1 MGFKNFRNTNI
12 TSFMSQELLDYI
24 HKNGIHIP
32 EEILHKLKCPPN
44 NKDKISFIDVIK
56 NNTPFTVI
64 EAPPTL
70 IDKIKQLAEKLVGT
84 ELKDVRINEN
94 GNKTEDR
101 LIDIHPDNFQRPR
114 TVDNKKQSSG
124 YPDLIYGTDVKVKN
138 TLDDYIKSTE
148 AYGEVKLYKEGTQDS
163 SFRAFYMSSFTKIT
177 KSCPHLLIGFS
188 HDGNKI
194 RKVDVIDLYNKVLNV
209 KIEYHMSNKE
219 IYPQI
224 EKPKKPKKPKNT
236 PIPATYTLE
245 QIEEIHSKK
254 KPGEEKKLYR
264 EIIDKHKLKKCGRS
278 AQEIYES
285 LKKHFQ
291 YSEEAKQLN
300 M

>member
-1 MGFKNFRNTNI
+1 
-12 TSFMSQELLDYI
+12 MSQELLDCI
-24 HKNGIHIP
+24 QKKGIHIP

-56 NNTPFTVI
+56 NNSPFTVI
-64 EAPPTL
+64 EAPTTM
-70 IDKIKQLAEKLVGT
+70 IDYIKQQLAEKLVGT

-114 TVDNKKQSSG
+114 TVNNKKQSAG
-124 YPDLIYGTDVKVKN
+124 YPDLIYGTDVKDKN

-148 AYGEVKLYKEGTQDS
+148 AYVEVKLYKEGTQDS

-188 HDGNKI
+188 HDGKKI
-194 RKVDVIDLYNKVLNV
+194 RKVDVIDLYHKVLNV

-245 QIEEIHSKK
+245 QIGEIHHSNKMTK
-254 KPGEEKKLYR
+254 SEKRQVYK
-264 EIIDKHKLKKCGRS
+264 EIIDKHKLTKCGKS
-278 AQEIYES
+278 AKKMYES
-285 LKKHFQ
+285 LIKHFQ

>member
-1 MGFKNFRNTNI
+1 
-12 TSFMSQELLDYI
+12 MSQELLDYI
-24 HKNGIHIP
+24 QKNGIHIP

-44 NKDKISFIDVIK
+44 NKDKISFTDVIK

-114 TVDNKKQSSG
+114 TVDNKKQSAG
-124 YPDLIYGTDVKVKN
+124 YPDLIYGKDVKDKN

-163 SFRAFYMSSFTKIT
+163 SFRAFYMSGFTKIT

-188 HDGNKI
+188 HDGKQI
-194 RKVDVIDLYNKVLNV
+194 RKVDVIDLYHKVLNV

-245 QIEEIHSKK
+245 QIGEIHCSDKMNK
-254 KPGEEKKLYR
+254 SEKRQAYR
-264 EIIDKHKLKKCGRS
+264 EIIDKHKLKKCGKS
-278 AQEIYES
+278 ANKMYES

-291 YSEEAKQLN
+291 YSEESKQLN